1 MLLDEKRSH
10 VMQYDILN
18 AVSFPAGLWLQVKVG
33 EFGFDGLY
41 DQGLVINHEMIEWPI
56 GFKEVRGRFKIRH
69 ID

>member
-41 DQGLVINHEMIEWPI
+41 DQGLVITLGPKWVSHAMTC
-56 GFKEVRGRFKIRH
+56 G
-69 ID
+69 